1 METRSPLSPD
11 HFTKLVQA
19 LRESLQPLPVTPS
32 AFTCPMAKPTA
43 FSGEAAACSGFLLQ
57 CSLYFEL
64 QPHQFVND
72 RAKITFIMSLLF
84 GRALQWVESLWNL
97 RSPLTRSLDAFVDH
111 F

>member
-1 METRSPLSPD
+1 
-11 HFTKLVQA
+11 
-19 LRESLQPLPVTPS
+19 
-32 AFTCPMAKPTA
+32 MAKPSA
-43 FSGEAAACSGFLLQ
+43 YSGEAVTCSGFLLQ

-72 RAKITFIMSLLF
+72 RAKIAFIMSLLS

-97 RSPLTRSLDAFVDH
+97 LSPLVRSLDAFVDY